1 MLTGR
6 TLMRRANHAATLMAV
21 VYGERPAP
29 SSIDPGL
36 SSWDALLETA
46 LATDVAARFSTAAEM
61 AEAIGRIDGE
71 AGEVAIARFIEA
83 LDGATAGG
91 ASSAL
96 DTDPTISDR
105 TLPVAR

>member
-1 MLTGR
+1 
-6 TLMRRANHAATLMAV
+6 
-21 VYGERPAP
+21 
-29 SSIDPGL
+29 
-36 SSWDALLETA
+36 
-46 LATDVAARFSTAAEM
+46 
-61 AEAIGRIDGE
+61 
-71 AGEVAIARFIEA
+71 VAIARFIEA